1 MRKVLFLFADAA
13 VIVGGVIGAGF
24 ASGEEV
30 ALYFYGKNA
39 LLSSAV
45 AFVVFFAVFY
55 VFLSIGRKFA
65 ELENNVG
72 NSLADKPN
80 PFVAKASRVFLNFNY
95 FAVLC
100 SMLAGANVTLSALF
114 ATRSIH
120 FVFGAA
126 TAAICGLILFFDMKG
141 IRRFSNFVVPFIVVL
156 IVSVCLLNSEYG
168 TVQGKGGAGSAF
180 LYVSMNCVIM
190 SGVLLG
196 IGGERK
202 ANGFWLSLISS
213 FVLSALSDYT
223 ARQLCRQLR
232 DNAAALLRLS
242 GRLGNGRAYERG
254 YIFLHSYD
262 GYSLRVSAC
271 RMADAVAQIQ
281 GFCVNRRVLFRFG
294 GVPCRFFRY
303 SRLCLSLNFRFGRV
317 GYSNLRRVSDLY
329 QTLRKEKKARPLTGR
344 AFFSCFSTLQGIF
357 PSGRRPDT

>member
-1 MRKVLFLFADAA
+1 M
-13 VIVGGVIGAGF
+13 
-24 ASGEEV
+24 
-30 ALYFYGKNA
+30 
-39 LLSSAV
+39 
-45 AFVVFFAVFY
+45 
-55 VFLSIGRKFA
+55 
-65 ELENNVG
+65 
-72 NSLADKPN
+72 
-80 PFVAKASRVFLNFNY
+80 AKASRVFLNFNY

-213 FVLSALSDYT
+213 FVLSA
-223 ARQLCRQLR
+223 
-232 DNAAALLRLS
+232 
-242 GRLGNGRAYERG
+242 
-254 YIFLHSYD
+254 
-262 GYSLRVSAC
+262 
-271 RMADAVAQIQ
+271 
-281 GFCVNRRVLFRFG
+281 RF
-294 GVPCRFFRY
+294 
-303 SRLCLSLNFRFGRV
+303 
-317 GYSNLRRVSDLY
+317 
-329 QTLRKEKKARPLTGR
+329 
-344 AFFSCFSTLQGIF
+344 I
-357 PSGRRPDT
+357 

>member
-213 FVLSALSDYT
+213 FVLSALLY
-223 ARQLCRQLR
+223 L
-232 DNAAALLRLS
+232 
-242 GRLGNGRAYERG
+242 
-254 YIFLHSYD
+254 II
-262 GYSLRVSAC
+262 LRVNSVDSSVTMPLLYYAYLVGSETGALMSVVIYFSIVTTVIACAYPLVEWLTPLLKSKVFASIAVFCSAL
-271 RMADAVAQIQ
+271 AVSLV
-281 GFCVNRRVLFRFG
+281 GFSG
-294 GVPCRFFRY
+294 I
-303 SRLCLSLNFRFGRV
+303 V
-317 GYSNLRRVSDLY
+317 GYVYPLISVLGVLVIATYAAFLIYIKRSE
-329 QTLRKEKKARPLTGR
+329 RKKKR
-344 AFFSCFSTLQGIF
+344 AL
-357 PSGRRPDT
+357 